1 MLPFFFRTC
10 ICIYPV
16 CDGINDREGSTPN
29 SSLWERLF
37 SFLWLF
43 VLFTMSRYSFYRRK
57 RNFFF
62 FLVKSITKAMRKNE
76 IQEVVCLGK
85 AGVALGGL
93 VVLLV
98 LYFLTLVS
106 GGR

>member
-1 MLPFFFRTC
+1 M
-10 ICIYPV
+10 
-16 CDGINDREGSTPN
+16 
-29 SSLWERLF
+29 F

-57 RNFFF
+57 RNFFFF

-85 AGVALGGL
+85 AGVALGAL

>member
-29 SSLWERLF
+29 SSLWERLGMF

-62 FLVKSITKAMRKNE
+62 FS
-76 IQEVVCLGK
+76 
-85 AGVALGGL
+85 
-93 VVLLV
+93 
-98 LYFLTLVS
+98 
-106 GGR
+106 